1 MMDVTVRTPSDGHL
15 HVQLEASDNV
25 SHVHTFIKGRL
36 GIDEHDQ
43 ILIDLYSDKPVRA
56 DDSLEQYRNGGFC
69 SFYVAT
75 DRQCFREDELG
86 DQEHKIN
93 KLIYCLVTGSE
104 KLSTIMSIADENID
118 TKPFTDVSTNTNR
131 CIQELDWCKGEIHMR
146 TIIRLDSESEII
158 DPIQMRGA
166 LIHVNTVFERLK
178 QRFLTFRENLR
189 LFLFISKTVC
199 DCTDMLENWENGIKT
214 IKNKA
219 DEFEKNQENQ
229 KRFAK
234 DLQKKVKIMFD
245 NASSCQIEGDA
256 AASEKVLNVRN
267 GTKRFLKKL
276 IETITKDAENIL
288 SIKEL
293 LTGATTNE
301 NINFQHARKSVKQ
314 FESNFHNVQAMA
326 NLVIQN
332 GNDCTKYCR
341 EQLGFYERQLP
352 GLQKTQYEA
361 EENKKKIDEK
371 LADLRLQ
378 CDNLRE
384 LEKRLSTRLDELI
397 EIRDNPFKYLW
408 NAVVTT
414 AAIALVPLTAGLSL
428 GLLGLIRGI
437 DWNNL
442 DSVRDGLREVR
453 RNQQEN
459 EEKRKSVKDEIDG
472 LSKEREKLTHKT
484 ERTSKNMETLKTSI
498 QVLPKISSGV
508 GKVSDSVDDVVQTFK
523 DFEKVT
529 FSFDVREL
537 LMERSMSYK
546 NDPHAIGGEI
556 QFTKEEEAVILIGK
570 LEFVDKHVLN
580 MLNMTK
586 RLLKVLRNADELIN
600 GVQEDGRSVVPN
612 LDKDIYVRDP
622 GKFKYRS
629 AYDAVLQV
637 LRTRAARLR
646 SSLESMHTAS
656 DLLELILSLFS
667 KKYKSLEDITSLYNE
682 VLAMLGELD
691 ISQHCTDFAAES
703 RNEEGNENDDET
715 SPKEVADDMQTH
727 MDGEEQ
733 HDANTIL
740 PGAEG
745 IRISMGVP
753 GSTEGTEQPQD
764 YVGDDQE
771 GKQRVKEKLNEYINA
786 MLDL

>member
-523 DFEKVT
+523 
-529 FSFDVREL
+529 
-537 LMERSMSYK
+537 
-546 NDPHAIGGEI
+546 AIGGEI
-556 QFTKEEEAVILIGK
+556 QFTKEEEA
-570 LEFVDKHVLN
+570 
-580 MLNMTK
+580 
-586 RLLKVLRNADELIN
+586 
-600 GVQEDGRSVVPN
+600 EDGRSVVPN

-667 KKYKSLEDITSLYNE
+667 KKYKSLE
-682 VLAMLGELD
+682 
-691 ISQHCTDFAAES
+691 FAAES